1 MSNIIK
7 TTQGEVFFKLKEEF
21 GNKEKASKGEEPID
35 SVVELGD
42 IKIENIKY
50 KLKEVLKDGN
60 AWPEDIKIRETT

>member
-1 MSNIIK
+1 
-7 TTQGEVFFKLKEEF
+7 V
-21 GNKEKASKGEEPID
+21 
-35 SVVELGD
+35 LGD